1 MDILAFGVSS
11 FVLLILFFVVAT
23 LIVWIWAIIDI
34 IVSRLDAAEK
44 LLWLLIVLYFQFI
57 GAIVYLVVV
66 RGLKKKLVH
75 SKKKLVRQNKV
86 IGGVAG
92 GIAEYLNIDVAV
104 VRILWVVITVF
115 TGLFFGVV
123 AYLIA
128 WAIIP
133 EKR

>member
-1 MDILAFGVSS
+1 MDILAFGVSY
-11 FVLLILFFVVAT
+11 FVLMILFFVAVT
-23 LIVWIWAIIDI
+23 LIVWIWALIDI

-44 LLWLLIVLYFQFI
+44 LIWLLIVLYFQFI

-66 RGLKKKLVH
+66 KGLKKRLVQ
-75 SKKKLVRQNKV
+75 SKKKLVRQNNV

-92 GIAEYLNIDVAV
+92 GIAAYLNVDAAV

-115 TGLFFGVV
+115 TGLFVGVV

-133 EKR
+133 EKK